1 MIVVD
6 SSAIIAI
13 LLDEPDAA
21 AFRGVLASASDA
33 HISAVTSYEIRT
45 VAFSR
50 GRERL
55 LEEYELL
62 FAAASLT
69 IAAFDAQQSLLA
81 FEGFR
86 RWGKGIHPAGLNFG
100 DCAAYA
106 LAKSLDAPLLFKGED
121 FARTDVRRALS
132 SPTSSRRT

>member
-13 LLDEPDAA
+13 LSAEPQAA
-21 AFRGVLASASDA
+21 AFLGALASAADA
-33 HISAVTSYEIRT
+33 RLSAVTNYEIRT
-45 VAFSR
+45 VVFSR

-55 LEEYELL
+55 LKEYEML
-62 FAAASLT
+62 FATAGLT
-69 IAAFDAQQSLLA
+69 IAPFDERQSMLA

-106 LAKSLDAPLLFKGED
+106 LAKSLDAPLLFKGAD
-121 FARTDVRRALS
+121 FPLTDVRPAL
-132 SPTSSRRT
+132 

>member
-1 MIVVD
+1 MEVIVVD

-13 LLDEPDAA
+13 LLDESDAA
-21 AFRGVLASASDA
+21 AFLNVLAAATDPRL
-33 HISAVTSYEIRT
+33 SAVTNYEIRT

-55 LEEYELL
+55 LNEYELL
-62 FAAASLT
+62 FETAGLT
-69 IAAFDAQQSLLA
+69 IAPFDEQQSMLA

-121 FARTDVRRALS
+121 FARTDVRLAL
-132 SPTSSRRT
+132 

>member
-13 LLDEPDAA
+13 LLDESDAA
-21 AFRGVLASASDA
+21 AFLNVLAAATDPRL
-33 HISAVTSYEIRT
+33 SAVTNYEIRT

-55 LEEYELL
+55 LNEYELL
-62 FAAASLT
+62 FETAGLT
-69 IAAFDAQQSLLA
+69 IAPFDEQQSMLA

-100 DCAAYA
+100 DCAVYA

-121 FARTDVRRALS
+121 FARTDVRLAL
-132 SPTSSRRT
+132 

>member
-1 MIVVD
+1 VIVVD

-13 LLDEPDAA
+13 LLDEPEAV
-21 AFRGVLASASDA
+21 AFRATLTFATDA
-33 HISAVTSYEIRT
+33 RVSAVTNYEIRT

-55 LEEYELL
+55 VTKVEGL
-62 FAAASLT
+62 FATAELV
-69 IAAFDAQQSLLA
+69 IAAFDEEQSLLA

-106 LAKSLDAPLLFKGED
+106 LARSLDAPLLFKGND
-121 FARTDVRRALS
+121 FAQTDVRVAV
-132 SPTSSRRT
+132 

>member
-1 MIVVD
+1 VIVVD

-13 LLDEPDAA
+13 LRDEPDAA
-21 AFRGVLASASDA
+21 AFVSALASATDA
-33 HISAVTSYEIRT
+33 QISAVTNYEIRT
-45 VAFSR
+45 VAYSR

-55 LEEYELL
+55 LKEYEMLVATAGL
-62 FAAASLT
+62 S
-69 IAAFDAQQSLLA
+69 IAAFDERQSMLA

-86 RWGKGIHPAGLNFG
+86 RWGKGLHPAGLNFG

-121 FARTDVRRALS
+121 FSRTDVRRAL
-132 SPTSSRRT
+132 

>member
-1 MIVVD
+1 MIIVD

-13 LLDEPDAA
+13 LLDESDAP
-21 AFRGVLASASDA
+21 AFLSALASATDA
-33 HISAVTSYEIRT
+33 RLSAVTNYEIRT

-55 LEEYELL
+55 LKEYEML
-62 FAAASLT
+62 FATADLT
-69 IAAFDAQQSLLA
+69 ITPFDEQQSMLAFD
-81 FEGFR
+81 GFR
-86 RWGKGIHPAGLNFG
+86 RWGKGIHSAGLNFG

-121 FARTDVRRALS
+121 FARTDVRRALQA
-132 SPTSSRRT
+132 

>member
-13 LLDEPDAA
+13 LVDEPGAT
-21 AFRGVLASASDA
+21 AFLGELASATDA
-33 HISAVTSYEIRT
+33 RLSAVTHYEIRT

-55 LEEYELL
+55 LKEYEML
-62 FAAASLT
+62 FATAGLT
-69 IAAFDAQQSLLA
+69 IAPFDARQSMLA

-106 LAKSLDAPLLFKGED
+106 LATSLDARLLFKGED
-121 FARTDVRRALS
+121 FARTDVRRALQA
-132 SPTSSRRT
+132 

>member
-1 MIVVD
+1 LEVIVVD

-13 LLDEPDAA
+13 LLAEPQAA
-21 AFRGVLASASDA
+21 ALLGALASAADA
-33 HISAVTSYEIRT
+33 RLSAVTNYEIRT
-45 VAFSR
+45 VVFSR

-55 LEEYELL
+55 LKEYEML
-62 FAAASLT
+62 FATAGLT
-69 IAAFDAQQSLLA
+69 IAPFDERQSMLT

-106 LAKSLDAPLLFKGED
+106 LAKSLDAPLLFKGAD
-121 FARTDVRRALS
+121 LPRTDVRPAL
-132 SPTSSRRT
+132 

>member
-13 LLDEPDAA
+13 LRDEPEAV
-21 AFRGVLASASDA
+21 AFRAALTFATDA
-33 HISAVTSYEIRT
+33 RISAVTNYEIRT

-55 LEEYELL
+55 VAEYESL
-62 FAAASLT
+62 FATAELM
-69 IAAFDAQQSLLA
+69 IAAFDEEQSLLA

-106 LAKSLDAPLLFKGED
+106 LAKSLDSPLLFKGDD
-121 FARTDVRRALS
+121 FSRTDVRRAL
-132 SPTSSRRT
+132 

>member
-13 LLDEPDAA
+13 LLDESDAA
-21 AFRGVLASASDA
+21 AFLNVLAAATDPRL
-33 HISAVTSYEIRT
+33 SAVTNYEIRT

-55 LEEYELL
+55 LNEYELL
-62 FAAASLT
+62 FETAGLT
-69 IAAFDAQQSLLA
+69 IAPFDEQQSMLA

-121 FARTDVRRALS
+121 FARTDVRLAL
-132 SPTSSRRT
+132 